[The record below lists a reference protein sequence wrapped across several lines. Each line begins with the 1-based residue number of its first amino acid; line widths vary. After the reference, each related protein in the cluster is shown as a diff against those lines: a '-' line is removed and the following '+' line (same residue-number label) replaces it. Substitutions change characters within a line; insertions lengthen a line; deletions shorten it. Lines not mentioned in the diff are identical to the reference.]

1 MDIYKSLDVQQR
13 EVGKKSTV
21 KNLIKNNLV
30 PGVIYL
36 KNCKSECI
44 SVSVADMNSIVS
56 DPSAMTRIYELKM
69 GSTKVVCILKEVQF
83 NPANDTVRSVDFMEV
98 KKGDVVKVNVPI
110 RVMNKEI
117 CPGVKNGGDVYL
129 LSYNVD
135 LKCDVENIPYAI
147 EIDVKD
153 CDMGKKFFLSDIVLP
168 KGCKMIDDVI
178 LLRIAGRRV
187 IKEVVAETA
196 SADSTATDTTAT
208 STNTAS
214 ATPAGSESATK

>member
-1 MDIYKSLDVQQR
+1 MDIYKSFDVQRR
-13 EVGKKSTV
+13 EVGKKSVV

-30 PGVIYL
+30 PGVVYL

-44 SVSVADMNSIVS
+44 SVSVADMNLIVS
-56 DPSAMTRIYELKM
+56 DPSAMTRIYELKI

-135 LKCDVENIPYAI
+135 LKCEVENIPYAI

-187 IKEVVAETA
+187 IKEVVAETTSTDA
-196 SADSTATDTTAT
+196 TATDTSTPTT
-208 STNTAS
+208 STAS

>member
-13 EVGKKSTV
+13 EVGKKSIV
-21 KNLIKNNLV
+21 KNLIKDNLI

-56 DPSAMTRIYELKM
+56 DPSAMTRIYELKI
-69 GSTKVVCILKEVQF
+69 GSTKLVCILKEVQF

-98 KKGDVVKVNVPI
+98 KKGDVVEMKVHI

-117 CPGVKNGGDVYL
+117 SPGVKNGGDVYL

-196 SADSTATDTTAT
+196 TTDATATDVATTAT
-208 STNTAS
+208 STAS
-214 ATPAGSESATK
+214 ATPAGNETATK